1 MVYICWPKITNGK
14 FCCRR
19 ILCCCST
26 GNPLSFHPKHR
37 VKSTECLS
45 NLINP
50 SSFRLDGKKLSGS
63 ERKAV
68 PRSLTHYPGSSPSI
82 SSQTT
87 ASDSPH
93 HHALTPP
100 PSSQLMSRD
109 SPTHQSDTAVT
120 AKVSQIHTNASHGL
134 LLHAVGSVFHTSRMC
149 LWDVLFYHTI
159 IGSLID
165 SVRLHES
172 RMFSVHSV
180 L

>member
-1 MVYICWPKITNGK
+1 MHKLVIFFIDKYTFATVVYADLKLQVESFTIEFSCG
-14 FCCRR
+14 
-19 ILCCCST
+19 ST

-93 HHALTPP
+93 HRALTPP
-100 PSSQLMSRD
+100 PSSQLMSKD
-109 SPTHQSDTAVT
+109 SPTHQSDAAVT
-120 AKVSQIHTNASHGL
+120 AKVSHIHTNACC
-134 LLHAVGSVFHTSRMC
+134 R
-149 LWDVLFYHTI
+149 
-159 IGSLID
+159 
-165 SVRLHES
+165 
-172 RMFSVHSV
+172 
-180 L
+180 